1 MATQIQDVRKLLNE
15 VRRELRSKP
24 NIVATGVGYKI
35 VNGKL
40 TDEPAL
46 ICSVS
51 TKKAKKFLSTS
62 EVIPASI
69 QNIATDVYPTGVI
82 HALDD
87 PTKKFRPA
95 PGGVSIGHVAITAG
109 TLGCLVQKNGVHY
122 ILSNNHVLANSNDA
136 SIGDHIIQPGAADGG
151 SYPDDRIAELSEFVT
166 IQFQGSGG
174 DDGGGGGSD
183 CKVANSTASILNAF
197 AVMLGSRTR
206 LVATRDVPI
215 QAGENLVDCAIAKPL
230 SNDSVKNEILNIG
243 KITGVAEGTLGLA
256 VKKSGR
262 TTGFTTGTILQI
274 DVTVDVSYGTNKV
287 ATFVD
292 QLMTGG
298 GMSAGGD
305 SGSAILNDKNELVGL
320 LFAGSSNSTIF
331 NRIQNVFTALD
342 INIIP

>member
-166 IQFQGSGG
+166 IQFQEAVVTMVAEAEAIT
-174 DDGGGGGSD
+174 
-183 CKVANSTASILNAF
+183 KVANSTASILNAF